1 MVNRVD
7 YLDRLMDAIDAVESG
22 RAGSISDNRW
32 LLNNYDRDFL
42 PLVDKHL
49 KSQDDRVVAEV
60 ISLFTHVGERAV
72 ADTVR
77 DLRKRGSDRVRIAA
91 LGYIMRMEG
100 DDREI
105 PELFDT
111 LEHREGQEFRL
122 AARRMASIARKQD
135 IDHLRSIYGQVDG
148 DMRADIKLAIE
159 AIIGRNPELR
169 PKRDLL
175 LSVPVY
181 PDESAFEAFLD
192 KAVDY
197 IDVRY
202 RANILP
208 KGSIPLKTYNNVVIA
223 LRSMRTR
230 LYNES
235 DNLQYYGPDKTDRY
249 YELTDLIKWANSDL
263 SGKDV
268 EMPDRRV
275 NRPCPG
281 CGSPMSCFKG
291 MWSCP
296 DCGKL

>member
-7 YLDRLMDAIDAVESG
+7 YLDRLLDAIDAVESG

-42 PLVDKHL
+42 SLVDKHL
-49 KSQDDRVVAEV
+49 KSNDDRVVAEI
-60 ISLFTHVGERAV
+60 ISLFTYVGERAV
-72 ADTVR
+72 ADVIR

-100 DDREI
+100 DDKEI

-208 KGSIPLKTYNNVVIA
+208 KGRIPLKTYNNVVIA